1 MLGRVRMILKK
12 TFQDGLSCLEENDHL
27 LYFQNHCDIQK
38 LSKRLRKSFLVPKL
52 SDMPPKARFE
62 QYKRFLT
69 MEIDLIYLI
78 QAVFAYELRHNED
91 CLSLPREKTRK
102 NLYKQKS
109 CQFINNP

>member
-1 MLGRVRMILKK
+1 
-12 TFQDGLSCLEENDHL
+12 
-27 LYFQNHCDIQK
+27 
-38 LSKRLRKSFLVPKL
+38 
-52 SDMPPKARFE
+52 
-62 QYKRFLT
+62 